1 MATFNAND
9 TAAAHVR
16 GVTGAGFEMHV
27 EEDTSLNPEIS
38 HGAETFHWIAFN
50 GVGEL
55 YGDAFV

>member
-1 MATFNAND
+1 
-9 TAAAHVR
+9 VQ
-16 GVTGAGFEMHV
+16 V

-55 YGDAFV
+55 FGDAFV